1 MSEILQEFRRDI
13 ANLIGKAYLEI
24 IKSSSDLIVEVL
36 DLIEKGRLDEA
47 INALNS
53 LHTALEEIE

>member
-13 ANLIGKAYLEI
+13 ANLIGKAYLEV

>member
-47 INALNS
+47 INALND
-53 LHTALEEIE
+53 LQKALEEIE